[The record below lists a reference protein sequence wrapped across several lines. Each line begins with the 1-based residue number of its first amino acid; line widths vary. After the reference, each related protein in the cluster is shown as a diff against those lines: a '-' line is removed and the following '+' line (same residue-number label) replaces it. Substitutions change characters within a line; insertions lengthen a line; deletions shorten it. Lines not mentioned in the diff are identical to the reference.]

1 MRMARGLTAAVLAG
15 ALMVGNAAA
24 ASAEPVP
31 DDTLR
36 WTPALQ
42 GEATGVELIGGTL
55 RLTAPPVGG
64 TRAKNGPPGDVDEDV
79 PLGMLVLPARRLDVP
94 VNRVDVELDATDGS
108 GVLVDVRGKR
118 ANGKWM
124 EWVAAEPPAGA
135 DAPAAAALHTPAV
148 QVQARIVFTPKAGT
162 GAEVRGL
169 TLTAYPAPDP
179 RADADDAPAVSYR
192 VFATHEGLVGKTTAN
207 GHVITE
213 EDMFVAL
220 PSRRA
225 LSTRDGSDYSVRVCA
240 PHGRCAYAPVWDVGP
255 WNTRD
260 DYWSAPDERQDWRD
274 LPRGVPQAQAAT
286 QDGHN
291 GGKDQFGRT
300 VLNPAGID
308 LSGRLF
314 FDALVLK
321 NNEWVTVDYLWTGQA
336 ELASVNAEGGVEVR
350 AAPNGK
356 AKIVALAADRAGV
369 PVQCAID
376 ARDGRWLQIG
386 PGQFLP
392 AATVPQAPSV
402 PTCDR
407 IPADPS

>member
-1 MRMARGLTAAVLAG
+1 MRMARGAAAAVLAG
-15 ALMVGNAAA
+15 ALVVGNVAA

-31 DDTLR
+31 DDTVR

-42 GEATGVELIGGTL
+42 GEATGVELTDGTL
-55 RLTAPPVGG
+55 RLAAPPVGG
-64 TRAKNGPPGDVDEDV
+64 TRAENGPQGNVDEDV
-79 PLGMLVLPARRLDVP
+79 PLGMLILHARRLDLP
-94 VNRVDVELDATDGS
+94 VNRVDAALDATDGS
-108 GVLVDVRGKR
+108 GVTVDIRGKR
-118 ANGKWM
+118 PNGKWM

-135 DAPAAAALHTPAV
+135 DDPATAELHTPAV
-148 QVQARIVFTPKAGT
+148 QVQARIVFTPEVGMR
-162 GAEVRGL
+162 AEVRGL
-169 TLTAYPAPDP
+169 TLTAYPARDP
-179 RADADDAPAVSYR
+179 RADADDTPAVSYR
-192 VFATHEGLVGKTTAN
+192 VFATHEGLVGETTAN

-225 LSTRDGSDYSVRVCA
+225 LSPRDGSDYSVRVCA
-240 PHGRCAYAPVWDVGP
+240 PNGRCAYAPVWDVGP

-260 DYWSAPDERQDWRD
+260 DYWSADERQDWRD
-274 LPRGVPQAQAAT
+274 LPRGVPQAQAAK

-336 ELASVNAEGGVEVR
+336 ELANVRAEGVVEVR
-350 AAPNGK
+350 AAPDGK
-356 AKIVALAADRAGV
+356 ARVVAFAADRAGV
-369 PVQCAID
+369 PVQCAIN

-392 AATVPQAPSV
+392 AASVPQARPV

>member
-1 MRMARGLTAAVLAG
+1 M
-15 ALMVGNAAA
+15 
-24 ASAEPVP
+24 
-31 DDTLR
+31 R
-36 WTPALQ
+36 WTPALE
-42 GEATGVELIGGTL
+42 GEATGVELTGGTL
-55 RLTAPPVGG
+55 RLAAPPADG
-64 TRAKNGPPGDVDEDV
+64 TTAENGLQVDVDEDV
-79 PLGMLVLPARRLDVP
+79 PLGMLILPARRLDVP
-94 VNRVDVELDATDGS
+94 VNRVDVALDATDGS
-108 GVLVDVRGKR
+108 GVTVDIRGKR

-124 EWVAAEPPAGA
+124 EWLAAEPPTGV
-135 DAPAAAALHTPAV
+135 DGPATAALHTPAV
-148 QVQARIVFTPKAGT
+148 QVQVRVVFTPDVGR

-169 TLTAYPAPDP
+169 TLTAYPARDP
-179 RADADDAPAVSYR
+179 RGDADVSPAVSHR

-207 GHVITE
+207 GHVINE

-225 LSTRDGSDYSVRVCA
+225 LSPRDGSDYSVRVCA
-240 PHGRCAYAPVWDVGP
+240 PNGRCAYAPVWDVGP

-274 LPRGVPQAQAAT
+274 LPRGVPQAQAAQ

-291 GGKDQFGRT
+291 DGKDQFGRT

-321 NNEWVTVDYLWTGQA
+321 DNDWVTVDYLWTGPS
-336 ELASVNAEGGVEVR
+336 ELASVRAEGGVEVR
-350 AAPNGK
+350 AEPNGK
-356 AKIVALAADRAGV
+356 AKVVALAADRAGV
-369 PVQCAID
+369 PVQCATN

-392 AATVPQAPSV
+392 AASVPQARPV
-402 PTCDR
+402 PTCDKS
-407 IPADPS
+407 PVDPS